1 MKVVVNTQDHY
12 LKLSRAE
19 MELICSLLGWTLKGG
34 GEDAWFYDAD
44 GTALKNTLDERVNRV
59 DWVWFRSHPT
69 LVQLVEEG
77 KLHKGLE
84 IVVIP
89 DGTDYGIHQCYPSE
103 FYEDDFTYRGEYV
116 ERCEPSKWYPN
127 TLENLYPTS

>member
-19 MELICSLLGWTLKGG
+19 MELICSLLGWTLKGE
-34 GEDAWFYDAD
+34 GEDAWFYDAP
-44 GTALKNTLDERVNRV
+44 ESRV
-59 DWVWFRSHPT
+59 DWVEFRSHPT
-69 LVQLVEEG
+69 LVLLVEEG

-89 DGTDYGIHQCYPSE
+89 DGTDYCIHQCYPSE
-103 FYEDDFTYRGEYV
+103 FYDDDFTYCGEYV
-116 ERCEPSKWYPN
+116 EQCEPSKWYPN
-127 TLENLYPTS
+127 TLENLYPSS